1 MVTVASQINRLVTI
15 ALIQCADNQ
24 GESNGMHEDG
34 DSYRPARQCR
44 GSGSQ
49 LSACPEADR
58 DPLPGFVVDIAA
70 VGQFLSVYFRFALSV
85 SFHQCS
91 ILMDSPI
98 TDT

>member
-1 MVTVASQINRLVTI
+1 
-15 ALIQCADNQ
+15 
-24 GESNGMHEDG
+24 MHEDG